1 MWLVIRLHFAVIG
14 ARNIA
19 SVFSCNLCKCVER
32 RTDQVFL
39 PRCFFSMLS
48 EQRREVSVAFGPG
61 SWIQWRKLD
70 FGGLVSFA
78 GVRGVVIRSVHFSVK
93 LDVSGLRI
101 WSLMKSRFC
110 FFKMV
115 SWPTE

>member
-1 MWLVIRLHFAVIG
+1 M
-14 ARNIA
+14 
-19 SVFSCNLCKCVER
+19 
-32 RTDQVFL
+32 FL

-61 SWIQWRKLD
+61 SWIQGRKLD

-78 GVRGVVIRSVHFSVK
+78 GMRGVVIRSMHFDPSVK

-101 WSLMKSRFC
+101 WWLIIQTRSSFC
-110 FFKMV
+110 FFEMV
-115 SWPTE
+115 SWLTE